1 MAILT
6 NQLMK
11 RELINVIQYNFMEKR
26 VLFNWVDAIFKN
38 EITCLFYK
46 CNIVDIM
53 DFSQTL
59 WTMLTWILICKAE
72 WYKIN
77 GTYVECI
84 ENLLNNG
91 SPSLITK
98 REFLSNILCF
108 PQESVLSPTL
118 FNKHINSLE
127 IKIRM

>member
-127 IKIRM
+127 IKIWM

>member
-26 VLFNWVDAIFKN
+26 FLFNWVDAIFKN